1 MPLSLAW
8 ASAACPRAA
17 QRTPPGKLHDLGS
30 AGRAGGWWEGEVPA
44 QPSPNQSDFFAEVSG
59 GVELS

>member
-1 MPLSLAW
+1 MPLYLAW
-8 ASAACPRAA
+8 ASAACLRAA
-17 QRTPPGKLHDLGS
+17 QPTPPGRLHGPGYG
-30 AGRAGGWWEGEVPA
+30 GRAGGWWEGEVAA